1 MLIDDVFVSGA
12 GVALGIAVPFGIADG
27 DAAVMG
33 DTLGIAVRSTEGLAD
48 GLALGRA
55 DALALGRGV
64 GVAAGRAANAGG
76 SALGVSMSRST
87 VRA

>member
-12 GVALGIAVPFGIADG
+12 GVALSIAVPFGIADG

-33 DTLGIAVRSTEGLAD
+33 DTLGIAVRSAEGLAD
-48 GLALGRA
+48 G
-55 DALALGRGV
+55 LALGRGV
-64 GVAAGRAANAGG
+64 GVAAGRTANAGG
-76 SALGVSMSRST
+76 SALGVSMRRST